1 MTREVSVQEG
11 LGGGGGGSVLEG
23 FCLVGS
29 LSRGLSVQEGYLS
42 GRPPY
47 GNERTVRI
55 LLECILVLFH
65 FFKNRPVHD
74 FIVNM
79 VRNHNIS

>member
-1 MTREVSVQEG
+1 MHHSSHDKGGLCPGGSRGGGIGPGGVLSGGVSVQR
-11 LGGGGGGSVLEG
+11 GS
-23 FCLVGS
+23 
-29 LSRGLSVQEGYLS
+29 LS

-65 FFKNRPVHD
+65 FFKNRLVHD
-74 FIVNM
+74 FIANM